1 MQYLMALD
9 QGTTSSR
16 CMLFDL
22 RGNIVSRA
30 QMEFTQYYPQPGWV
44 EHDPEEIF
52 SSQYEVACQ
61 AMQNIGA
68 RGVEIAAIGIS
79 NQRETAIIWDRKT
92 GECIHPAIVWQC
104 RRTSDACAALK
115 ARGLEGFIRE
125 RTGLVIDPY
134 FSATKIRWIL
144 DRIPG
149 AQQRAERGELAFG
162 TVDSYLIWRLSGG
175 TAHVTDYTN
184 AARTMLFNIH
194 TLDWD
199 EELLALFAIPR
210 ALLPEV
216 RPSSGFFANSE
227 PELFGRAIP
236 ICAAAGDQHAALFG
250 QTCFAPG
257 EVKNTYGTGAFM
269 LMNTGARPVESKNG
283 LLTTIAW
290 GEGGHVDYALE
301 GSVFIA
307 GAVVQWLRDEL
318 GLISSASESEA
329 WARKA
334 PDSAGVYVVPAF
346 TGLGAPHWDSN
357 ARGTITGL
365 TRGARREHIIRASL
379 ESIAY
384 QTEDVLALM
393 RREAGVEIP
402 ALRVDGGASA
412 NNFLMQFQAD
422 ISDIPVL
429 RPASVETTAQGAA
442 FLAGLACGIYAD
454 REEIAAVYRT
464 PRRFSPRMDAHTR
477 NMLTRGWQRAVHAAR
492 TSAALQL

>member
-1 MQYLMALD
+1 MQYIMALD

-22 RGNIVSRA
+22 QGNIAARA
-30 QMEFTQYYPQPGWV
+30 QMEFSQYYPQPGWV

-52 SSQYEVACQ
+52 HSQYEVACQ

-104 RRTSDACAALK
+104 RRTADACEALK
-115 ARGLEGFIRE
+115 ARGLEDLIRK

-144 DRIPG
+144 DHVPG
-149 AQQRAERGELAFG
+149 AQARAERGELAFG

-175 TAHVTDYTN
+175 SAHLTDYTN

-194 TLDWD
+194 TLSWD
-199 EELLALFAIPR
+199 DELLALFDIPR

-269 LMNTGARPVESKNG
+269 LMQTGARPVDSSNG

-290 GEGGHVDYALE
+290 GEGSQVDYALE

-318 GLISSASESEA
+318 GLISSASESES

-334 PDSAGVYVVPAF
+334 SDSAGVYVVPAF
-346 TGLGAPHWDSN
+346 TGLGAPYWDSN

-365 TRGARREHIIRASL
+365 TRGARREHIIRAAL

-384 QTEDVLALM
+384 QTQDVLALM

-442 FLAGLACGIYAD
+442 FLAGLACGVYSG
-454 REEIAAVYRT
+454 REEIAALYRA
-464 PRRFSPRMDAHTR
+464 PRRFMPHMDTQARIT
-477 NMLTRGWQRAVHAAR
+477 LLAGWQRAVRASR
-492 TSAALQL
+492 SDGL

>member
-1 MQYLMALD
+1 MQYIMALD

-52 SSQYEVACQ
+52 ASQYEVACQ
-61 AMQNIGA
+61 AMTNIGA

-79 NQRETAIIWDRKT
+79 NQRETVIVWDRKT

-104 RRTSDACAALK
+104 RRTADACEDLRR
-115 ARGLEGFIRE
+115 RGLEGFIRE
-125 RTGLVIDPY
+125 RTGLVVDPY
-134 FSATKIRWIL
+134 FSATKIAWIL
-144 DRIPG
+144 DNVPG
-149 AQQRAERGELAFG
+149 ARARAERGELAFG
-162 TVDSYLIWRLSGG
+162 TVDSYLIWRFSGG

-194 TLDWD
+194 TLSWD
-199 EELLALFAIPR
+199 DELLKLFDIPR
-210 ALLPEV
+210 AILPEV
-216 RPSSGFFANSE
+216 RPTSGQFAIADAE
-227 PELFGRAIP
+227 FFGRPIP

-250 QTCFAPG
+250 QSCFCPG
-257 EVKNTYGTGAFM
+257 DVKNTYGTGAFM
-269 LMNTGARPVESKNG
+269 LMNTGDKPVDSTSG

-290 GEGGHVDYALE
+290 GEGGRVDYALE

-307 GAVVQWLRDEL
+307 GAVIQWLRDEL
-318 GLISSASESEA
+318 GIISTASESEV

-334 PDSAGVYVVPAF
+334 ADSAGVYVVPAF
-346 TGLGAPHWDSN
+346 TGLGAPYWDSY
-357 ARGTITGL
+357 ARGAIVGL
-365 TRGARREHIIRASL
+365 TRGVRREHIIRAAL

-384 QTEDVLALM
+384 QTQDVLALM
-393 RREAGVEIP
+393 HREAGVEIP
-402 ALRVDGGASA
+402 SLRVDGGASA

-422 ISDIPVL
+422 ISNIPVI

-454 REEIAAVYRT
+454 REEIAALYRA
-464 PRRFSPRMDAHTR
+464 PRTFRPNMDDEMRETLVA
-477 NMLTRGWQRAVHAAR
+477 GWRKSVER
-492 TSAALQL
+492 VRL

>member
-1 MQYLMALD
+1 MQYIMALD

-22 RGNIVSRA
+22 QGNIAARA
-30 QMEFTQYYPQPGWV
+30 QMEFSQYYPQPGWV

-52 SSQYEVACQ
+52 HSQYEVACQ

-104 RRTSDACAALK
+104 RRTADACAALK
-115 ARGLEGFIRE
+115 ARGLEALIRE

-144 DRIPG
+144 DHVPG
-149 AQQRAERGELAFG
+149 AQARAERGELAFG

-175 TAHVTDYTN
+175 AAHLTDYTN

-194 TLDWD
+194 TLQWD
-199 EELLALFAIPR
+199 DELLELFRIPR

-227 PELFGRAIP
+227 PEFFGRAIP

-269 LMNTGARPVESKNG
+269 LMQTGSRPVDSENG

-290 GEGGHVDYALE
+290 GADGRVDYALE

-307 GAVVQWLRDEL
+307 GAVIQWLRDEL

-329 WARKA
+329 WARKV

-346 TGLGAPHWDSN
+346 TGLGAPYWDSG

-365 TRGARREHIIRASL
+365 TRGARREHIIRAAL

-384 QTEDVLALM
+384 QTQDVLALM

-412 NNFLMQFQAD
+412 NNFLLQFQSD

-442 FLAGLACGIYAD
+442 FLAGLACGIYGSL
-454 REEIAAVYRT
+454 EEIAALYRA
-464 PRRFSPRMDAHTR
+464 PRRFMPHMDAQ
-477 NMLTRGWQRAVHAAR
+477 TRGALLAGWQKAVRASR
-492 TSAALQL
+492 SDSL

>member
-1 MQYLMALD
+1 MTIEQAYEKMGADYNGVLTRFMSEALVTRFAGKFLTD
-9 QGTTSSR
+9 PS
-16 CMLFDL
+16 FDAL
-22 RGNIVSRA
+22 KNA
-30 QMEFTQYYPQPGWV
+30 LAAK
-44 EHDPEEIF
+44 D
-52 SSQYEVACQ
+52 VAS
-61 AMQNIGA
+61 AF
-68 RGVEIAAIGIS
+68 
-79 NQRETAIIWDRKT
+79 
-92 GECIHPAIVWQC
+92 
-104 RRTSDACAALK
+104 CAAHTLK
-115 ARGLEGFIRE
+115 GICQNLAIANL
-125 RTGLVIDPY
+125 
-134 FSATKIRWIL
+134 
-144 DRIPG
+144 
-149 AQQRAERGELAFG
+149 AQPLCTMTELLRAERL
-162 TVDSYLIWRLSGG
+162 
-175 TAHVTDYTN
+175 
-184 AARTMLFNIH
+184 
-194 TLDWD
+194 
-199 EELLALFAIPR
+199 EEAR

-269 LMNTGARPVESKNG
+269 LMQTGARPVDSTNG

-290 GEGGHVDYALE
+290 GEGSQVDYALE

-318 GLISSASESEA
+318 GLISSASESES

-334 PDSAGVYVVPAF
+334 SDSAGVYVVPAF
-346 TGLGAPHWDSN
+346 TGLGAPYWDSN

-365 TRGARREHIIRASL
+365 TRGARREHIIRAAL

-384 QTEDVLALM
+384 QTQDVLALM

-442 FLAGLACGIYAD
+442 FLAGLACGVYSG
-454 REEIAAVYRT
+454 REEIAALYRA
-464 PRRFSPRMDAHTR
+464 PRRFMPHMDTQARIT
-477 NMLTRGWQRAVHAAR
+477 LLAGWQRAVRASR
-492 TSAALQL
+492 SDGL